1 MIEQLMQDPRIISRL
16 TIAINSIVAQQL
28 YDGRADRPWLYD
40 DVQRMLQ
47 MVWYLDLEN
56 PDKRSDHYEL
66 VAQTQVTTDRRL
78 TDISKMLADRI
89 EEKKENKKSRADIRD
104 VISSAVAKIDEV

>member
-66 VAQTQVTTDRRL
+66 VSTVQVPTDKRL
-78 TDISKMLADRI
+78 TDISKMLADRA
-89 EEKKENKKSRADIRD
+89 EEKSKKAPRTDIRET
-104 VISSAVAKIDEV
+104 IAAAINKIDEA